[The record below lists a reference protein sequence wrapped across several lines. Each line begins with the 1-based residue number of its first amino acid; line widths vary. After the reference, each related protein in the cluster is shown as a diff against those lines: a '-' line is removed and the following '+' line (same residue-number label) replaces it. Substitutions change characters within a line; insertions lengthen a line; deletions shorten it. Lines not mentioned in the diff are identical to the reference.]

1 MALYDRI
8 GLTYD
13 VTRQADPY
21 IASRLAALLDPK
33 PGEFYLDVGCGSGN
47 YTSALA
53 ATGSRMVGIDL
64 SPVMLRSARQKSRPL
79 AWVLGNSSAL
89 PFRDR
94 AFQGAV
100 CTLAL
105 HHFGAIAPVFAEI
118 GRVVTPGGRFVAFT
132 STPEQMDAYWLNEY
146 FPETMRKSAQRM
158 PSLDTVRAALSQAG
172 FVIVDTEQYEVQQD
186 VKDLF
191 LYAAKHRPELYLDPR
206 VRAGMST
213 FAGLAGPDEIA
224 AGCARLAEDI
234 ASGRFHDVANKRR
247 RDGGDYLFLTAEKRG

>member
-1 MALYDRI
+1 MALYDQI
-8 GLTYD
+8 GRTYD

-21 IASRLAALLDPK
+21 IASRLAALLDPRL
-33 PGEFYLDVGCGSGN
+33 GELYLDIGCGSGN

-53 ATGSRMVGIDL
+53 AAGLRMVGVDL
-64 SPVMLRSARQKSRPL
+64 SPVMLRSARRKLPPL
-79 AWVLGNSSAL
+79 AWVLSDASAL
-89 PFRDR
+89 PFHDR

-105 HHFGAIAPVFAEI
+105 HHFSSISAVFAEV
-118 GRVVTPGGRFVAFT
+118 GRVVTLGGRFVAFT

-146 FPETMRKSAQRM
+146 FPEAMKRSAQRM
-158 PSLDTVRAALSQAG
+158 PSLDTVRIALSQAG
-172 FVIVDTEQYEVQQD
+172 FVIVDTEPYEVQKD

-191 LYAAKHRPELYLDPR
+191 LYAAKHRPELYLDPH

-213 FAGLAGPDEIA
+213 FAGLASPDEIT

-234 ASGRFHDVANKRR
+234 ASGRFRDVANRSR
-247 RDGGDYLFLTAEKRG
+247 LDGGDYLFITAERRA